1 MVVLD
6 DPEVRCV
13 IPFSVLDLS
22 LITRGASIA
31 DALRNTCDLARLA
44 DGLGFHRYWLA
55 EHHAMPGIA
64 SAATAVLIGQV
75 AAATRRI
82 RVGAG
87 GIMLPN
93 HSPLVVA
100 EQFGTLE
107 TLFPGRIDLGLGRAP
122 GADQRTA
129 RALRR
134 DPHAPDR
141 FAEDVVELLHYFE
154 PLAETE
160 THHIRA
166 IPGAGLR
173 VPVWLLGSSLFSAV
187 LAARLGLPYA
197 FASHFAPAQMEDAI
211 TLYRARFEP
220 SERCPEPHVMLSVNI
235 IAADDAEEGR
245 HLATSLQ
252 QYFIALRRGRPIAFP
267 PPLEKGAAPWP
278 VAEQAMLEQTLAFT
292 FAGSTR
298 TIAPRLKDFIN
309 RYRPDELLAAV
320 PVYDH
325 AQRRHALELTAEL
338 AALPDRGEG
347 G

>member
-1 MVVLD
+1 MV
-6 DPEVRCV
+6 
-13 IPFSVLDLS
+13 PFSILDLS
-22 LITRGASIA
+22 LITRGGSVA
-31 DALRNTCDLARLA
+31 DALRNTCDLARAA

-64 SAATAVLIGQV
+64 SAATAVVIGQV

-134 DPHAPDR
+134 DPDAPDR
-141 FAEDVVELLHYFE
+141 FAQDVVELLDYFE
-154 PLAETE
+154 PLDETD
-160 THHIRA
+160 THRVRA

-220 SERCPEPHVMLSVNI
+220 SARCPAPRVMLGVNI
-235 IAADDAEEGR
+235 IAADDADEAR
-245 HLATSLQ
+245 RLATSLQ

-267 PPLEKGAAPWP
+267 PPLEQGATPWTSG
-278 VAEQAMLEQTLAFT
+278 EQALLEHTLAYTFT
-292 FAGSTR
+292 GSAR
-298 TIAPRLKDFIN
+298 TIAPYLNDFIS
-309 RYRPDELLAAV
+309 RYQPDELMVAL
-320 PVYDH
+320 PLYDH
-325 AQRRHALELTAEL
+325 GQRRRALELTAEL
-338 AALPDRGEG
+338 AGLPGRD
-347 G
+347 